1 MIIPIKER
9 FIYGHASIFHK
20 QAFFIFGGYGDFGSA
35 FGSEMIGFD
44 RTKLH
49 SIGRLDAVTR
59 TWSLAGKLKQSKG
72 GHSVIFN
79 GSQFLV
85 IGGVEW
91 NDKTENCTPN
101 GTKVTCVESPG
112 YSWYGTSPELMLVG
126 GDFANDC
133 FTKLYEAAVTKT
145 PLNATTLRQPGA
157 QNKTVLVLNSL
168 SEHSWKPAL
177 LIDSTGRQEELDCF
191 SYGDNTISYKSCSLV
206 WKNHLY
212 VYGGDSTFDETYDRQ
227 ISRLNQYRLQR
238 IGYLPFNFRAG
249 TCTNMADRKFFLCF
263 HSFTTGLRQCHW
275 SINPL
280 GDFQNIT
287 LTSYNHYRAKIS
299 SSECEF
305 FYHLKSYEDS

>member
-9 FIYGHASIFHK
+9 LIHGHATIFHK
-20 QAFFIFGGYGDFGSA
+20 QAFYIFGGF
-35 FGSEMIGFD
+35 GFD
-44 RTKLH
+44 RTKLY

-59 TWSLAGKLKQSKG
+59 TWSLAGKLKNSKG
-72 GHSVIFN
+72 GHSVIFD

-101 GTKVTCVESPG
+101 GTKVTCAESPG

-133 FTKLYEAAVTKT
+133 FTKLYEAAVTKK

-191 SYGDNTISYKSCSLV
+191 SYDDNSIGYTSCSLV

-212 VYGGDSTFDETYDRQ
+212 VYGGYPVETYNRQ

-238 IGYLPFNFRAG
+238 IGYLPFDFHAG
-249 TCTNMADRKFFLCF
+249 TCTNMADRKF
-263 HSFTTGLRQCHW
+263 SYAFTIRIPDIRKVYDNATGR
-275 SINPL
+275 SIRLATFKMSN
-280 GDFQNIT
+280 
-287 LTSYNHYRAKIS
+287 
-299 SSECEF
+299 
-305 FYHLKSYEDS
+305 